1 MKRLRVFSFFGPG
14 FLEEGLSVLCKRDQ
28 GSSMKDSGSGQLR
41 VQGMVDDSGY
51 AAPKV
56 LIGYRGVP
64 SIGYRRFRVQGLGQS
79 GYLESKV
86 FRVASGSGSSGFGV
100 GDLRVRVCVCVCVCV
115 CGTRGRRALSNLPQN
130 PKYLETLQLLGH
142 GQIRLT
148 LRLCRLPARSL
159 TQHLRKKLTLRCIR
173 VGCRALRFMRF
184 RVRDSVPNV
193 ITLQI
198 CI

>member
-1 MKRLRVFSFFGPG
+1 
-14 FLEEGLSVLCKRDQ
+14 
-28 GSSMKDSGSGQLR
+28 MKDSGSGQLR

-100 GDLRVRVCVCVCVCV
+100 GDLRVRVCVCVCLCVCV
-115 CGTRGRRALSNLPQN
+115 ELEAVEPYQTSHKTPNTWKPYSFWGMG
-130 PKYLETLQLLGH
+130 KY
-142 GQIRLT
+142 
-148 LRLCRLPARSL
+148 A
-159 TQHLRKKLTLRCIR
+159 
-173 VGCRALRFMRF
+173 
-184 RVRDSVPNV
+184 
-193 ITLQI
+193 
-198 CI
+198 